1 MNPQIDHRPYPKP
14 PVRASLGN
22 SAKSIR
28 GPAEELAF
36 FEQNKTMRFA
46 LQRVAGSLL
55 YEPMAGKRQKFRVCH
70 CSRSVQGEVVTIYRA
85 PDGSKARFG
94 GVMTCGSGWTCP
106 VCAVKIG
113 EVKREE
119 LSGANVRHVQAGGRV
134 DLTTATF
141 PHELREYS
149 LEETMERFDKARQKF
164 KNCASYK
171 AVFDKKKSRAG
182 CIGCVTSLEITHG
195 VNGWHPHLHMLSFTE
210 RSINPEEIDS
220 LKKAWVN
227 ILLKCGLGDNSKI
240 NDMMERALDVRG
252 GEDAANYIAKYGREE
267 KWGLTSELT
276 RTHSKKGIGDG
287 CTPFGLLALADVGE
301 EGAGEL
307 FKEFANAFL
316 GKRLINWSPGLRSHF
331 ELNEEGASD
340 EEIAAQPN
348 EANSFVGMLNPD
360 QWRVVLRAD
369 ARAGLLA
376 YAAGCCVNPGTG
388 QNDLNEYVESLKAAP
403 VKSRG
408 WFYAPMRPNPASFH

>member
-1 MNPQIDHRPYPKP
+1 MNPQIDHRQHLKP

-46 LQRVAGSLL
+46 LQRVAGALL
-55 YEPMAGKRQKFRVCH
+55 YEPIAGKRQKFRVCH
-70 CSRSVQGEVVTIYRA
+70 CSRSVQGEVVIIYRA

-119 LSGANVRHVQAGGRV
+119 LSGANVRHVQAGGRI
-134 DLTTATF
+134 DLTTITF
-141 PHELREYS
+141 PHELREYP
-149 LEETMERFDKARQKF
+149 LAETMERFDKARQKF
-164 KNCASYK
+164 KNSAPYK
-171 AVFDKKKSRAG
+171 AVFDKKKSRVG

-195 VNGWHPHLHMLSFTE
+195 VNGWHPHLHMLSFTK
-210 RSINPEEIDS
+210 RSINPEEIAS
-220 LKKAWVN
+220 LKNAWVN

-267 KWGLTSELT
+267 KWGITSELT
-276 RTHSKKGIGDG
+276 RTHSKKGIGDS

-301 EGAGEL
+301 ESAGEL

-331 ELNEEGASD
+331 ELNEESASD
-340 EEIAAQPN
+340 EEIAARPD
-348 EANSFVGMLNPD
+348 EANSFVGLLNPD

-376 YAAGCCVNPGTG
+376 YAAGCCANPDTA

-408 WFYAPMRPNPASFH
+408 WFYAPMRPNPANFH